1 MIPISNG
8 NPEKCAQVKEQYL
21 LFDLF
26 KAFNQIESSHKSDF
40 SPKYLFSACATCS
53 VLSSNTMSHV
63 HCTMYNNANKTV
75 NLLCDMLN

>member
-40 SPKYLFSACATCS
+40 SACATCS